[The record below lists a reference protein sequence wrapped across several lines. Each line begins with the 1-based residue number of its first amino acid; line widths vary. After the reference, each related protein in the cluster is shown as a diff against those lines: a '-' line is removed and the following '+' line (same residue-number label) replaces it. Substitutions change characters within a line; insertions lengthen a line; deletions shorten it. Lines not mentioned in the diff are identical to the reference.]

1 MNNKLSNMQHIQ
13 NNGLVAIIRKVPQDK
28 VLQLVESLIRNGIDT
43 LEVTIDAQ
51 DAFET
56 INELNRKFSDKALIG
71 AGTVL
76 NASSAQQAI
85 NNGAEFIVSP
95 CLNVDVVT
103 ATLQNGKLS
112 MPGVFTPTEAL
123 TAIEGGAD
131 IVKVFPANSVGPS
144 FISSLK
150 GPLPQISIIPTGG
163 IDINNIAEFV
173 KAGSFAVGLG
183 GSLVDKAALNRGDF
197 AEIERKASEF
207 VKVVKEVR
215 QR

>member
-1 MNNKLSNMQHIQ
+1 MQHIQ

>member
-1 MNNKLSNMQHIQ
+1 MQHIQ
-13 NNGLVAIIRKVPQDK
+13 NSGLVAIIRKVPQDK
-28 VLQLVESLIRNGIDT
+28 VLQLAESLIRNGIDT
-43 LEVTIDAQ
+43 LEVTIDAP

-56 INELNRKFSDKALIG
+56 INELTKKFSDKALIG

-76 NASSAQQAI
+76 NASAAQQAI

-95 CLNVDVVT
+95 CLNMDVVT
-103 ATLQNGKLS
+103 TTLQNGKLS

-173 KAGSFAVGLG
+173 KTGSFAVGLG

-207 VKVVKEVR
+207 VKVVKEAK
-215 QR
+215 QRKS